1 MSFHPFTVG
10 AQGVTTTSD
19 APGPAA
25 SALAQANS
33 SSSLDFW
40 PPQAT
45 TPRGNLRTNTKLLF
59 IAQ

>member
-45 TPRGNLRTNTKLLF
+45 LRVNLRTNTKLLF
-59 IAQ
+59 IAR